1 MLFVVK
7 GFMPMKMVE
16 LIWLQRLA
24 YRLCPHVILPS
35 MKSFVEDILLGLVD
49 KKHYLLMWNLHWLI
63 V

>member
-7 GFMPMKMVE
+7 GFLPMNMVE

-35 MKSFVEDILLGLVD
+35 MLL
-49 KKHYLLMWNLHWLI
+49 KTFCQAWLI
-63 V
+63 KPH